1 MKKQPARSIFP
12 FAFMQFAQGLFH
24 FFHRTAVHGNAHYHK
39 HQRAEKDNRAVR
51 ASGAL
56 FLRNSAIG
64 TDVAA
69 AQAND
74 RQRACFKML
83 RAVSGVIARGLGM
96 VSSDKSRAFSFGQP
110 CTRKNISSNTPPAHL
125 AGAQSASIPTKFNN
139 NAIQKI

>member
-1 MKKQPARSIFP
+1 
-12 FAFMQFAQGLFH
+12 MQFTQRLFH

-39 HQRAEKDNRAVR
+39 HQRAEKGNCAVGGFGCFVFEKQRNRHA
-51 ASGAL
+51 
-56 FLRNSAIG
+56 
-64 TDVAA
+64 DVAA

-74 RQRACFKML
+74 RQRACFKMPS
-83 RAVSGVIARGLGM
+83 AVSGVISRGLGM

-139 NAIQKI
+139 SAIQKI